1 MTCINFQGLPSRV
14 VPKLQSVIQ
23 SGNENVLAVGRE
35 LGEGNGRTIVLN
47 ERLQESA
54 GVGGPDLAG
63 AVVTAGD
70 NERSVTVEIDGGD
83 RHGMGGNSVEGAAGL
98 NIPDPNG
105 LVEGAGDN
113 EVGLGVEIDAED
125 QVGVAAEG
133 LHAFS
138 GLGIPDAESEVVG
151 GGADVVGVGG
161 PCQVGDAVGVANKA
175 GLEG

>member
-1 MTCINFQGLPSRV
+1 
-14 VPKLQSVIQ
+14 
-23 SGNENVLAVGRE
+23 
-35 LGEGNGRTIVLN
+35 
-47 ERLQESA
+47 
-54 GVGGPDLAG
+54 
-63 AVVTAGD
+63 
-70 NERSVTVEIDGGD
+70 
-83 RHGMGGNSVEGAAGL
+83 MGGNSVEGAAGL

-113 EVGLGVEIDAED
+113 EVGLGVEIDTED

-138 GLGIPDAESEVVG
+138 GLGVPDAESEVVG

-161 PCQVGDAVGVANKA
+161 PCQVGDAAGVANKA